1 MSQTNGST
9 TSSEIAN
16 LVAEKENELKT
27 ALQSKEVVDQEEIS
41 LARQILELRLRKK
54 DVELAIS
61 KAQYNVRQLEIEK
74 RQLEK
79 QFWSAKNSGI

>member
-1 MSQTNGST
+1 MLSST
-9 TSSEIAN
+9 EIAN
-16 LVAEKENELKT
+16 LVSEKENELKT
-27 ALQSKEVVDQEEIS
+27 ALQSKEIVDQEEIS
-41 LARQILELRLRKK
+41 LARQILELRLKKK

>member
-1 MSQTNGST
+1 MLSST
-9 TSSEIAN
+9 EIAN
-16 LVAEKENELKT
+16 LVSEKENELKT
-27 ALQSKEVVDQEEIS
+27 ALQSKEVVDQEEIA
-41 LARQILELRLRKK
+41 LARQILELRLKKK